1 MQGLTA
7 WAMRWQRV
15 ILGLAI
21 ALFVAGVFAYHAI
34 DIEAYPDPI
43 QPTVEVI
50 TQPLGLS
57 AEEVEKIVTIPIEY
71 GLAGMKGL
79 ESIRSISLF
88 GLSDVMCYFNWD
100 TTKDWDDVLTTSR
113 LSTLT
118 LPPGMNPQ
126 ISPENPIGEIYRYV
140 LRTPEHDLTLEK
152 ELQDWVVEK
161 QLKTVPGVVDVAG
174 FGGLTKEYHVDVDPY
189 KLNFYG
195 LSLANLI
202 TAIMNSN
209 ANAGGNYLT
218 LGEQNVN
225 IRSIGFIRSPNDIG
239 QIALAAPHATPV
251 HVQDVAD
258 VGVGYAPRLGVV
270 GKDEDND
277 VVEGIVLMRKGG
289 DTQKTLRAVEA
300 KVAELNKTLPNGARI
315 EPYYDRNALV
325 HTTVR
330 TVIENLS
337 VGVGLVFL
345 VLLFFLADL
354 RAAVIATINI
364 PLSLCGAFIFMIMT
378 GTPANLISLGAID
391 FGIIIDS
398 TVIVLENIHRHLC
411 NAHKTQLARQT
422 VLDAAGEIAG
432 PIFFSTVIFAVAFL
446 PLFTMEGAE
455 GAIFSPM
462 SHAYVYARGAA
473 ILLAV
478 TLTPVLSAQAFR
490 RGFHERPNPA
500 WEAIRGFYRRIIAR
514 TLESPRGTLA
524 ILGGVVAVIL
534 CLLPF
539 LGGQF
544 LPKLEEG
551 NIWARATLPLDVS
564 FDHSAR
570 IANSVRRIFLSY
582 PEVSQVVSQMGRP
595 DDGTDPT
602 GFYNIEFSVDLRP
615 ESQWPRAV
623 TKEKLVSAMDDR
635 FQKEFPGVS
644 FGYSQNIEDNVEEA
658 MSGVKGENS
667 VKVFGPDLSADEE
680 TAAKI
685 KKVLDA
691 TPGMAETAVYRSIG
705 QPNLLIIPDRAKC
718 ARFGLNVGDVAAVV
732 QGAVGGQSVT
742 QVLEGDRS
750 FGLIVRWKPQFR
762 QSIDAISGIRVS
774 LPAGSQVPLSQIA
787 SIEMSEGASY
797 IYREGLERF
806 VPVRFAVRDKDLQ
819 STVLDAQNRVAASVT
834 LPPGAHLQ
842 WSGEYGELNAAK
854 ARLLIIVPITLLL
867 IAMILYGAT
876 ASWIDTAIIFVQIPV
891 ACLGGVAALFLTG
904 TAFSI
909 SAAVG
914 FISIFGIAVT
924 DGMLIS
930 TYVRQLWR
938 EGLPLKEG
946 IVAAMDRRLRAVMMT
961 AFVDGLGL
969 LPAALSTKI
978 GAQAQ
983 RPLAIVVIG
992 GCVAIVTLTRLLQ
1005 PVLIYLGHLYFG
1017 VHSPQ
1022 AGAHELPHEAA

>member
-1 MQGLTA
+1 MHWLSYWALHWKRVVLGCAFGLL
-7 WAMRWQRV
+7 
-15 ILGLAI
+15 IL
-21 ALFVAGVFAYHAI
+21 GVFAYI
-34 DIEAYPDPI
+34 NMDVEAYPDPI

-50 TQPLGLS
+50 TQPQGLS
-57 AEEVEKIVTIPIEY
+57 AEEVEKIVTIPAEY

-88 GLSDVMCYFNWD
+88 GLSDVKCYFGWD
-100 TTKDWDDVLTTSR
+100 TKKDWDEVLTTSR

-118 LPPGMNPQ
+118 LPQGLTPQ

-140 LRTPEHDLTLEK
+140 VRTPAHDLMLEK
-152 ELQDWVVEK
+152 EIEDWIVEK

-202 TAIMNSN
+202 SAIQNSN
-209 ANAGGNYLT
+209 ANAGGNYLS

-225 IRSIGFIRSPNDIG
+225 IRSIGFIHSPNDIG
-239 QIALAAPHATPV
+239 EIALAAPHATPV

-289 DTQKTLRAVEA
+289 DTQKTLAAVEA
-300 KVAELNKTLPNGARI
+300 KVAELNKILPGGAKI
-315 EPYYDRNALV
+315 EPYYDRSALV
-325 HTTVR
+325 RTTVR
-330 TVIENLS
+330 TVIENLTI
-337 VGVGLVFL
+337 GVGLVFL
-345 VLLFFLADL
+345 VLLFFLTDL
-354 RAAVIATINI
+354 RAAVIATVNI
-364 PLSLCGAFIFMIMT
+364 PLALCAAFALMVAT

-398 TVIVLENIHRHLC
+398 TVIMLENIHRHSVESKGSLP
-411 NAHKTQLARQT
+411 ALDL
-422 VLDAAGEIAG
+422 VLDAAREVGG
-432 PIFFSTVIFAVAFL
+432 PIFFSTLIFVVAFL
-446 PLFTMEGAE
+446 PLFTMQGAE

-462 SHAYVYARGAA
+462 SHAYAYALGAA

-478 TLTPVLSAQAFR
+478 TLTPVLAATTYGK
-490 RGFHERPNPA
+490 GFHETKNPA
-500 WEAIRGFYRRIIAR
+500 WNAISRFYHALILRSIAR
-514 TLESPRGTLA
+514 PGRTLA
-524 ILGGVVAVIL
+524 ILGVVIAGVL

-570 IANSVRRIFLSY
+570 TAGRVRGIFLSY
-582 PEVSQVVSQMGRP
+582 PEVKQVVSQTGRP
-595 DDGTDPT
+595 DDGTDT
-602 GFYNIEFSVDLRP
+602 AGFYNIEFGVDLKP
-615 ESQWPRAV
+615 EQQWPRGM
-623 TKEKLVSAMDDR
+623 TKEKLVADIDSR
-635 FQKEFPGVS
+635 LQREFPGVS

-658 MSGVKGENS
+658 LSGVKGENS
-667 VKVFGPDLSADEE
+667 VKVFGPDLQADEN
-680 TAAKI
+680 AAAQVKKI
-685 KKVLDA
+685 LDA
-691 TPGMAETAVYRSIG
+691 TPGMADTAVYRSLG
-705 QPNLLIIPDRAKC
+705 QPNLLVIPDRAKC
-718 ARFGLNVGDVAAVV
+718 ARYGLNVGDVAAVV

-750 FGLIVRWKPQFR
+750 FGLIVRWKPKYR
-762 QSIDAISGIRVS
+762 ESLDAIRGIRVN
-774 LPAGSQVPLSQIA
+774 LPGGSQVPLSQIA
-787 SIEMSEGASY
+787 MIQMSEGASY

-806 VPVRFAVRDKDLQ
+806 VPVRFSVRGEDLQ
-819 STVLDAQNRVAASVT
+819 STVLEAQKRVDASVH
-834 LPPGAHLQ
+834 LPPGTHLV

-854 ARLLIIVPITLLL
+854 ARLYIIVPITLIL
-867 IAMILYGAT
+867 IGMVLFGAT
-876 ASWIDTAIIFVQIPV
+876 ASWVDTAIILIQIPV
-891 ACLGGVAALFLTG
+891 ACLGGVVALFLTG
-904 TAFSI
+904 VPFSI

-914 FISIFGIAVT
+914 FISIFGIAVM
-924 DGMLIS
+924 DGMLINS
-930 TYVRQLWR
+930 YVRQLWR
-938 EGLPLKEG
+938 EGQSLTSG
-946 IVAAMDRRLRAVMMT
+946 IVSAMDRRLRAVMMT

-992 GCVAIVTLTRLLQ
+992 GCLAIITLTRVLQ
-1005 PVLIYLGHLYFG
+1005 PALIYLGHLHFG
-1017 VHSPQ
+1017 VHRRR
-1022 AGAHELPHEAA
+1022 ADAA

>member
-1 MQGLTA
+1 MKDLTA
-7 WAMRWQRV
+7 WAMRFQRI
-15 ILGLAI
+15 ILGVAI
-21 ALFVAGVFAYHAI
+21 ALLVAGAFAYHNL

-50 TQPLGLS
+50 TQPKGLS

-71 GLAGMKGL
+71 GLAGMTEL

-88 GLSDVMCYFNWD
+88 GLSDVKCYFTWD
-100 TTKDWDDVLTTSR
+100 TRKDWDDVLTTSR
-113 LSTLT
+113 LTTLA
-118 LPPGMNPQ
+118 LPQGLTPQ

-140 LRTPEHDLTLEK
+140 IRSPGHDLMLEK
-152 ELQDWVVEK
+152 EIEDWIVEK

-174 FGGLTKEYHVDVDPY
+174 FGGLTKEYHVDVDPF

-195 LSLANLI
+195 LSLSNLI
-202 TAIMNSN
+202 AAIQNSN
-209 ANAGGNYLT
+209 ANAGGNYLS

-225 IRSIGFIRSPNDIG
+225 IRSIGFIRSSNDIG

-251 HVQDVAD
+251 RVQDVAD

-277 VVEGIVLMRKGG
+277 VVQGIVLMRKGG
-289 DTQKTLRAVEA
+289 DTQKTLLAVEA
-300 KVAELNKTLPNGARI
+300 KVAELNKVLPNGARI
-315 EPYYDRNALV
+315 EPYYDRSALV
-325 HTTVR
+325 HTTVS
-330 TVIENLS
+330 TVVENLS
-337 VGVGLVFL
+337 IGVALVFL
-345 VLLFFLADL
+345 VLLFFLFDL
-354 RAAVIATINI
+354 RGALIATVNI
-364 PLSLCGAFIFMIMT
+364 PLSLCGAFILMIMS

-411 NAHKTQLARQT
+411 GAAKGQTARESVLNAAHE
-422 VLDAAGEIAG
+422 VAG
-432 PIFFSTVIFAVAFL
+432 PIFFSTLIFGVAFL

-462 SHAYVYARGAA
+462 SHAYVYARAAA

-500 WEAIRGFYRRIIAR
+500 WEKIRGFYRRVISR
-514 TLESPRGTLA
+514 TLETPRLTLGV
-524 ILGGVVAVIL
+524 LGVVIAGIL
-534 CLLPF
+534 CLVPF

-551 NIWARATLPLDVS
+551 NIWARANLPLDVS

-570 IANSVRRIFLSY
+570 IANRVRKIFLSY
-582 PEVSQVVSQMGRP
+582 PEVRQVVSQMGRP
-595 DDGTDPT
+595 DDGTDSS
-602 GFYNIEFSVDLRP
+602 GFYNIEFSVDLKP
-615 ESQWPRAV
+615 EKEWPRGV
-623 TKEKLVSAMDDR
+623 SKEQLVAAMDAWLQR
-635 FQKEFPGVS
+635 EFPGVS

-667 VKVFGPDLSADEE
+667 VKVFGPDLAADEE
-680 TAAKI
+680 AAAKI

-691 TPGMAETAVYRSIG
+691 VPGMADTAVYRSIG
-705 QPNLLIIPDRAKC
+705 QPNLLVIPDRSKC
-718 ARFGLNVGDVAAVV
+718 ARYGLNVGDVAAVV

-762 QSIDAISGIRVS
+762 QSIDAIRGIRVT
-774 LPAGSQVPLSQIA
+774 LPTGSQVPLSQIA

-819 STVLDAQNRVAASVT
+819 STVLEAQKRVAASVV

-854 ARLLIIVPITLLL
+854 ARLLFIVPITLIL

-876 ASWIDTAIIFVQIPV
+876 SSWVDTAIVFVQIPV
-891 ACLGGVAALFLTG
+891 ACLGGIVALFATG
-904 TAFSI
+904 TSFSI

-924 DGMLIS
+924 DGMLINS
-930 TYVRQLWR
+930 YVQQLWR
-938 EGLPLKEG
+938 EGLPLKDG

-969 LPAALSTKI
+969 LPAAISTKI

-992 GCVAIVTLTRLLQ
+992 GCLALITLTRVLQ
-1005 PVLIYLGHLYFG
+1005 PALICLGHLHFG
-1017 VHSPQ
+1017 VHRRPEGLQ
-1022 AGAHELPHEAA
+1022 KEA

>member
-1 MQGLTA
+1 MQALTA
-7 WAMRWQRV
+7 WAMRYQRV
-15 ILGLAI
+15 VLGVAI
-21 ALFVAGVFAYHAI
+21 SLLVAGFFAYRAL

-50 TQPLGLS
+50 TQPQGLS

-88 GLSDVMCYFNWD
+88 GLSDVKCYFGWN

-113 LSTLT
+113 LSALT
-118 LPPGMNPQ
+118 LPQGLTPQ

-140 LRTPEHDLTLEK
+140 IRSPSHDLMLEK
-152 ELQDWVVEK
+152 EIEDWIVEK

-174 FGGLTKEYHVDVDPY
+174 FGGLTKEYHVDVDPF

-202 TAIMNSN
+202 AAIQNSN
-209 ANAGGNYLT
+209 TNAGGNYLS

-225 IRSIGFIRSPNDIG
+225 IRSIGFIRSPGDIG
-239 QIALAAPHATPV
+239 QITLAAPHATPV
-251 HVQDVAD
+251 RVQDVAD

-289 DTQKTLRAVEA
+289 DTQKTLLAVEA
-300 KVAELNKTLPNGARI
+300 RVAELNKVLPDGARI
-315 EPYYDRNALV
+315 EPYYDRSALV
-325 HTTVR
+325 HTTVS

-337 VGVGLVFL
+337 IGVGLVFL
-345 VLLFFLADL
+345 VLLFFLFDL
-354 RAAVIATINI
+354 RGALIATVNI
-364 PLSLCGAFIFMIMT
+364 PLSLCGAFILMIMS

-411 NAHKTQLARQT
+411 GDAKGRTPRQS
-422 VLDAAGEIAG
+422 VLDAANEVAG
-432 PIFFSTVIFAVAFL
+432 PIFFSTLIFAVAFL
-446 PLFTMEGAE
+446 PMFTMEGAE

-462 SHAYVYARGAA
+462 SHAYVYARAVA

-478 TLTPVLSAQAFR
+478 TLTPVLGAQAFK
-490 RGFHERPNPA
+490 RGFHERPNPV
-500 WEAIRGFYRRIIAR
+500 WDKIRGFYSRVIAR
-514 TLESPRGTLA
+514 TLETPRLTLA
-524 ILGGVVAVIL
+524 VLGVVVAAIL
-534 CLLPF
+534 CLVPF

-551 NIWARATLPLDVS
+551 NIWARANLPLDVS

-570 IANSVRRIFLSY
+570 AANQIRKIFLSY
-582 PEVSQVVSQMGRP
+582 PEVKQVVSQMGRP
-595 DDGTDPT
+595 DDGTDSS
-602 GFYNIEFSVDLRP
+602 GFYNIEFSVDLKP
-615 ESQWPRAV
+615 EARWPRGV
-623 TKEKLVSAMDDR
+623 SKEKLVAAMDDR
-635 FQKEFPGVS
+635 LQKEFPGVS

-667 VKVFGPDLSADEE
+667 VKVFGPDLAADED
-680 TAAKI
+680 TASKI
-685 KKVLDA
+685 KKILDA
-691 TPGMAETAVYRSIG
+691 TPGMADTAVYRSIG
-705 QPNLLIIPDRAKC
+705 QPNLLVIPDRAKC
-718 ARFGLNVGDVAAVV
+718 ARYGLNVGDVAAVV

-750 FGLIVRWKPQFR
+750 FGLIVRWKPEFR
-762 QSIDAISGIRVS
+762 QSIDAIRGIRVS

-806 VPVRFAVRDKDLQ
+806 VPVRFAVRGGDLQ
-819 STVLDAQNRVAASVT
+819 TTVIEAQKRVAKALPV
-834 LPPGAHLQ
+834 LPPGTHLQ

-854 ARLLIIVPITLLL
+854 ARLMFIVPVTLIL

-876 ASWIDTAIIFVQIPV
+876 ASWVDTAIILVLIPV
-891 ACLGGVAALFLTG
+891 ACLGGVVALFFSG
-904 TAFSI
+904 TSFSI

-924 DGMLIS
+924 DGMLINS
-930 TYVRQLWR
+930 YVRQLWD

-969 LPAALSTKI
+969 LPAAVSTKI

-992 GCVAIVTLTRLLQ
+992 GCLALISLTRLLQ
-1005 PVLIYLGHLYFG
+1005 PALIYLGHRHFG
-1017 VHSPQ
+1017 VHRSSKGESET
-1022 AGAHELPHEAA
+1022 A

>member
-1 MQGLTA
+1 MQGLTS

-21 ALFVAGVFAYHAI
+21 ALLVAGAFAYHNL

-71 GLAGMKGL
+71 GLAGMTGL

-88 GLSDVMCYFNWD
+88 GLSDVKCYFTWG
-100 TTKDWDDVLTTSR
+100 TQKEWDDVLTTSR

-118 LPPGMNPQ
+118 LPQGLTAQ

-140 LRTPEHDLTLEK
+140 IRTPGHDLMLEK
-152 ELQDWVVEK
+152 ELQDWIVEK

-174 FGGLTKEYHVDVDPY
+174 FGGLTKEYHVDVDPF

-202 TAIMNSN
+202 AAIQNSN
-209 ANAGGNYLT
+209 TNAGGNYLS

-239 QIALAAPHATPV
+239 QITLAAPHATPV
-251 HVQDVAD
+251 RVQDVAD

-289 DTQKTLRAVEA
+289 DTEKTLRAVEA
-300 KVAELNKTLPNGARI
+300 KVAELNRTLPSGARI
-315 EPYYDRNALV
+315 EPYYDRSALV
-325 HTTVR
+325 RTTVR

-337 VGVGLVFL
+337 VGVTLVFL

-354 RAAVIATINI
+354 RAALIATANI
-364 PLSLCGAFIFMIMT
+364 PLALCAAFILMVVS

-398 TVIVLENIHRHLC
+398 TVIVLENVHRRLC
-411 NAHKTQLARQT
+411 GADKTQPARQI
-422 VLDAAGEIAG
+422 VLDAAREVGG
-432 PIFFSTVIFAVAFL
+432 PIFFSTLIFVVAFL
-446 PLFTMEGAE
+446 PLFTMQGAE

-462 SHAYVYARGAA
+462 SHAYAYALGAA

-478 TLTPVLSAQAFR
+478 TLTPVLSAQAFS
-490 RGFHERPNPA
+490 RGMHETRNPA
-500 WEAIRGFYRRIIAR
+500 WNAISRFYHALIAR
-514 TLESPRGTLA
+514 SLERPRRTLGVL
-524 ILGGVVAVIL
+524 GVVVAAIL

-570 IANSVRRIFLSY
+570 TASRVRRIFLSY
-582 PEVSQVVSQMGRP
+582 PEVKQVVSQTGRP
-595 DDGTDPT
+595 DDGTDT
-602 GFYNIEFSVDLRP
+602 AGFYNIEFSVDLKP
-615 ESQWPRAV
+615 EGQWPRGV
-623 TKEKLVSAMDDR
+623 TKERLVAGIDDR
-635 FQKEFPGVS
+635 LQKEFPGVS

-658 MSGVKGENS
+658 LSGVKGENS
-667 VKVFGPDLSADEE
+667 VKVFGPDLAADEDA
-680 TAAKI
+680 AAKV
-685 KKVLDA
+685 KKVLDQTSGIA
-691 TPGMAETAVYRSIG
+691 DTALYRSLG
-705 QPNLLIIPDRAKC
+705 QPNLLVIPDRAKC
-718 ARFGLNVGDVAAVV
+718 ARYGLNVGDVAAVV

-762 QSIDAISGIRVS
+762 QSIDAIRDIRVT
-774 LPAGSQVPLSQIA
+774 LPSGSQVPLSQIA

-806 VPVRFAVRDKDLQ
+806 VPVRFSVRGKDLQ
-819 STVLDAQNRVAASVT
+819 STVLDAQKRVAAAVA

-854 ARLLIIVPITLLL
+854 ARLLFIVPITLVL

-876 ASWIDTAIIFVQIPV
+876 ASWVDTAIIFIQIPV
-891 ACLGGVAALFLTG
+891 ACLGGVVALFLTG
-904 TAFSI
+904 VPFSI

-914 FISIFGIAVT
+914 FISIFGIAVM
-924 DGMLIS
+924 DGMLINS
-930 TYVRQLWR
+930 YVRQLWR
-938 EGLPLKEG
+938 EGHSLTGG
-946 IVAAMDRRLRAVMMT
+946 IVSAMDRRLRAVMMT

-992 GCVAIVTLTRLLQ
+992 GCLAIITLTRVLQ
-1005 PVLIYLGHLYFG
+1005 PALICLGHLHFG
-1017 VHSPQ
+1017 VHRRPQ
-1022 AGAHELPHEAA
+1022 SAGEAA

>member
-1 MQGLTA
+1 MHWLSY
-7 WAMRWQRV
+7 WALQWKRV
-15 ILGLAI
+15 VLACAVVLLVLGI
-21 ALFVAGVFAYHAI
+21 FAYHNL

-71 GLAGMKGL
+71 GLAGMSGL
-79 ESIRSISLF
+79 DSIRSISLF
-88 GLSDVMCYFNWD
+88 GLSDVKCYFDWG
-100 TTKDWDDVLTTSR
+100 TQKEWDDVLTTSR

-118 LPPGMNPQ
+118 LPQGLTAQ

-140 LRTPEHDLTLEK
+140 IRTPSHDLMREK
-152 ELQDWVVEK
+152 EIEDWVVEK

-202 TAIMNSN
+202 AAIQNSN
-209 ANAGGNYLT
+209 TNAGGNYLSI
-218 LGEQNVN
+218 GEQNVN
-225 IRSIGFIRSPNDIG
+225 IRSIGYIRSSSDIG
-239 QIALAAPHATPV
+239 QVALAAPHATPV
-251 HVQDVAD
+251 RVQEVAD

-270 GKDEDND
+270 GKDDDND

-289 DTQKTLRAVEA
+289 DTEKTLRAVEA
-300 KVAELNKTLPNGARI
+300 KVAELNKILPDGARI
-315 EPYYDRNALV
+315 EPYYDRSELV
-325 HTTVR
+325 RTTVR

-337 VGVGLVFL
+337 VGVMLVFL
-345 VLLFFLADL
+345 VLLFFIGDL
-354 RAAVIATINI
+354 RAALIATANI
-364 PLSLCGAFIFMIMT
+364 PLALCAAFILMVIS

-398 TVIVLENIHRHLC
+398 TVIMLENIHRHGTEAKRDVPALD
-411 NAHKTQLARQT
+411 L
-422 VLDAAGEIAG
+422 VMDAAREVGG
-432 PIFFSTVIFAVAFL
+432 PIFFSTLIFVVAFL
-446 PLFTMEGAE
+446 PLFTMQGAE

-462 SHAYVYARGAA
+462 SHAYAYALGAA

-478 TLTPVLSAQAFR
+478 TLTPTLSAMAYG
-490 RGFHERPNPA
+490 RGFRESANPA
-500 WEAIRGFYRRIIAR
+500 WNAISRFYHGLIVRSLERPRR
-514 TLESPRGTLA
+514 TLA
-524 ILGGVVAVIL
+524 ILGSVIAAIL

-570 IANSVRRIFLSY
+570 TANRVRSIFLSY
-582 PEVSQVVSQMGRP
+582 PEVKQVVSQTGRP
-595 DDGTDPT
+595 DDGTDT
-602 GFYNIEFSVDLRP
+602 AGFYNIEFAVDLKP
-615 ESQWPRAV
+615 ERAWPRGM
-623 TKEKLVSAMDDR
+623 TKDKLIGAIDER
-635 FQKEFPGVS
+635 LKTQFPGVS

-658 MSGVKGENS
+658 LSGVKGENS
-667 VKVFGPDLSADEE
+667 VKVFGPDLQADEE
-680 TAAKI
+680 TAAKV
-685 KKVLDA
+685 KNVLDG
-691 TPGMAETAVYRSIG
+691 TPGMADTAVYRSMG
-705 QPNLLIIPDRAKC
+705 QPNLLVIPDRAKC
-718 ARFGLNVGDVAAVV
+718 ARYGLNVGDVAAVV

-762 QSIDAISGIRVS
+762 QSIDAIRGIRVT
-774 LPAGSQVPLSQIA
+774 LPSGSQVPLSQIA
-787 SIEMSEGASY
+787 VIQMSEGASY

-806 VPVRFAVRDKDLQ
+806 VPVRFSVRGRDLQ
-819 STVLDAQNRVAASVT
+819 NTVMDAQKRVAAAVS
-834 LPPGAHLQ
+834 LPPGAHLV

-854 ARLLIIVPITLLL
+854 GRLLL
-867 IAMILYGAT
+867 IVPVTLILIGMLLYGAT
-876 ASWIDTAIIFVQIPV
+876 ASWVDTAIIFIQIPV
-891 ACLGGVAALFLTG
+891 ACLGGVVALFLTG
-904 TAFSI
+904 VPFSI

-914 FISIFGIAVT
+914 FISIFGIAVM
-924 DGMLIS
+924 DGMLINS
-930 TYVRQLWR
+930 YVRQLWR
-938 EGLPLKEG
+938 EGQSLRDG
-946 IVAAMDRRLRAVMMT
+946 IVSAMDRRLRAVMMT

-992 GCVAIVTLTRLLQ
+992 GCLAIITLTRVLQ
-1005 PVLIYLGHLYFG
+1005 PALIYLAHLHFG
-1017 VHSPQ
+1017 VHRRDDGVR
-1022 AGAHELPHEAA
+1022 AG

>member
-1 MQGLTA
+1 MHWLSY
-7 WAMRWQRV
+7 WSLRWTRV
-15 ILGLAI
+15 VLACAI
-21 ALFVAGVFAYHAI
+21 ALLLMGLFAYHNL

-71 GLAGMKGL
+71 GLAGMSGL

-88 GLSDVMCYFNWD
+88 GLSDVKCYFNWG
-100 TTKDWDDVLTTSR
+100 TQKEWDDVLTTSR

-118 LPPGMNPQ
+118 LPQGLTAQ

-140 LRTPEHDLTLEK
+140 LRTPNHDLMLEK
-152 ELQDWVVEK
+152 EIEDWVVEK

-195 LSLANLI
+195 LSLSNLI
-202 TAIMNSN
+202 AAIQNSN
-209 ANAGGNYLT
+209 ANAGGNYLS

-225 IRSIGFIRSPNDIG
+225 IRSIGFIRSPSDIG
-239 QIALAAPHATPV
+239 QITLSAPHATPV
-251 HVQDVAD
+251 RVQDVAD
-258 VGVGYAPRLGVV
+258 AGVGYAPRLGVV
-270 GKDEDND
+270 GKDDDND

-289 DTQKTLRAVEA
+289 DTEKTLAAVKA
-300 KVAELNKTLPNGARI
+300 KVDELNKILPNGARI
-315 EPYYDRNALV
+315 EPYYDRSALV
-325 HTTVR
+325 RTTVR
-330 TVIENLS
+330 TVMENLS
-337 VGVGLVFL
+337 VGVVLVFL
-345 VLLFFLADL
+345 VLLFFLTDF
-354 RAAVIATINI
+354 RAALIATANI
-364 PLSLCGAFIFMIMT
+364 PLALCAAFILMVVT

-398 TVIVLENIHRHLC
+398 TVIMLENIHRHSTESKGSL
-411 NAHKTQLARQT
+411 LALDI
-422 VLDAAGEIAG
+422 VMDAAREVGG
-432 PIFFSTVIFAVAFL
+432 PILFSTLIFIVAFL
-446 PLFTMEGAE
+446 PLFTMQGAE

-462 SHAYVYARGAA
+462 SHAYAYALGAA

-478 TLTPVLSAQAFR
+478 TLTPVLAATTYG
-490 RGFHERPNPA
+490 RGYHETKNPA
-500 WEAIRGFYRRIIAR
+500 WNAISRFYHGLIVRSLVRPGR
-514 TLESPRGTLA
+514 TLA
-524 ILGGVVAVIL
+524 ILGVVVAAIL

-570 IANSVRRIFLSY
+570 TASRVRRIFLSY
-582 PEVSQVVSQMGRP
+582 PEVRQVVSQTGRP
-595 DDGTDPT
+595 DDGTDT
-602 GFYNIEFSVDLRP
+602 AGFYNIEFSVDLKP
-615 ESQWPRAV
+615 EKEWPGGV
-623 TKEKLVSAMDDR
+623 SKEKLVATMDDQL
-635 FQKEFPGVS
+635 QKEFPGVS

-658 MSGVKGENS
+658 LSGVKGENS
-667 VKVFGPDLSADEE
+667 VKVFGPELQADED
-680 TAAKI
+680 TASKVKKI
-685 KKVLDA
+685 LDG
-691 TPGMAETAVYRSIG
+691 TPGMADTAVYRSLG

-718 ARFGLNVGDVAAVV
+718 ARYGLNVGDVAAVV

-762 QSIDAISGIRVS
+762 QSIDAIRGIRVT
-774 LPAGSQVPLSQIA
+774 LPTGSQVPLSQIA
-787 SIEMSEGASY
+787 VIQMSEGASY

-806 VPVRFAVRDKDLQ
+806 VPVRFSVRGQDLQ
-819 STVLDAQNRVAASVT
+819 STVLEAQKRVASSVA
-834 LPPGAHLQ
+834 LPPGTHLV

-854 ARLLIIVPITLLL
+854 KRLFIIVPITLIL
-867 IAMILYGAT
+867 IGMLLYGAT
-876 ASWIDTAIIFVQIPV
+876 ASWVDTSIIFVQIPV
-891 ACLGGVAALFLTG
+891 ACLGGVVALFLTG
-904 TAFSI
+904 VPFSI

-914 FISIFGIAVT
+914 FISIFGIAVM
-924 DGMLIS
+924 DGMLINS
-930 TYVRQLWR
+930 YVRQLWR
-938 EGLPLKEG
+938 EGQSLTGG
-946 IVAAMDRRLRAVMMT
+946 IVSAMDRRLRAVMMT

-992 GCVAIVTLTRLLQ
+992 GCLAIITLTRVLQ
-1005 PVLIYLGHLYFG
+1005 PALIYLGHLHFG
-1017 VHSPQ
+1017 VHKRPE
-1022 AGAHELPHEAA
+1022 GAEGRA